1 MKKENM
7 TDDEITIIDD
17 DGNEMTYQIL
27 FTYDNEDRGCSY
39 VLFFAPESED
49 EIIALRYDEEGNLY
63 DIESD
68 EEFDEIEEVLEAFE
82 HDLDEAEAEEDE
94 SSDEDEA

>member
-1 MKKENM
+1 MKTKKMN
-7 TDDEITIIDD
+7 DDEITIIDD
-17 DGNEMTYQIL
+17 DGEEMTYRIL

-68 EEFDEIEEVLEAFE
+68 EEFDEIEEVLNAFQE
-82 HDLDEAEAEEDE
+82 DEEEAEEE
-94 SSDEDEA
+94 EEDDA

>member
-17 DGNEMTYQIL
+17 DGNEMTYRIL

-49 EIIALRYDEEGNLY
+49 EIIALRYDEEGNLF

-82 HDLDEAEAEEDE
+82 NDLDEAEEEE
-94 SSDEDEA
+94 SPDTDEA